1 LTNDYCGRPKT
12 THQLGM
18 GPATSTK
25 TSRRW
30 LFLLALQI
38 RKRTPTIRSPITP
51 PTVPSIKP
59 IFELWDPP
67 VR

>member
-1 LTNDYCGRPKT
+1 
-12 THQLGM
+12 M
-18 GPATSTK
+18 EPATSTK

-38 RKRTPTIRSPITP
+38 RNRAPTIRSPKIP
-51 PTVPSIKP
+51 PTVTSIKP

>member
-1 LTNDYCGRPKT
+1 MKDQKQGIDYM
-12 THQLGM
+12 GM
-18 GPATSTK
+18 EPATSTK

-38 RKRTPTIRSPITP
+38 RNRAPTIRSPKIP